1 MKIMHLAI
9 AGLVLLGSGAHAER
23 WYLAASNDRLK
34 SYVDFDS
41 FTTVG
46 TMLRVQVLDI
56 YPQGLGEGANTF
68 AARVWEEVNCNS
80 RTFRTL
86 EYIFF
91 GRGKKVQSVEPS
103 ASINEWKV
111 PDPGSI
117 NESTV
122 RVICTRE
129 GRGFEPDPYASVR

>member
-1 MKIMHLAI
+1 MKFMHFAI
-9 AGLVLLGSGAHAER
+9 ASLALVGANASAER
-23 WYLAASNDRLK
+23 WYLAAQGDKMK
-34 SYVDFDS
+34 SFVDFDS
-41 FTTVG
+41 YTAVG
-46 TMLRVQVLDI
+46 AMIRVQVLDI
-56 YPQGLGEGANTF
+56 YPQGLGQTNTYGS
-68 AARVWEEVNCNS
+68 RVWEEVNCSN

-91 GRGKKVQSVEPS
+91 GRGKSVQSVEPS
-103 ASINEWKV
+103 ATINEWKV

-129 GRGFEPDPYASVR
+129 GRGFEPDPFAAIR